1 VTGNKGYRQESNYT
15 FWKQTDPIDLEPNTC
30 NYNPGTIKVGEK
42 VAMVNEKVKLFQKI
56 LAVQKV
62 LEPLEKT
69 GWNDFQRYNY
79 STAGDVLLPVR
90 RACNEQGL
98 IVIADCIDAN
108 IESGRASCTIRLSVT
123 DSETGES
130 LSVTAPGYAEDFSYK
145 ENRPN
150 GDKAVYKAITGATKY
165 AVRSF
170 FCLPSDD
177 DPERTPN
184 KLAAKPSVNNTKPDA
199 ALIDRTTAELKRLG
213 WSNDQ
218 GRLYLQETFRKS
230 SRQHLT
236 KQELQQFLNYLRSL
250 QPPEEPQPSTQ
261 AEENVPVQS

>member
-1 VTGNKGYRQESNYT
+1 MNDK
-15 FWKQTDPIDLEPNTC
+15 
-30 NYNPGTIKVGEK
+30 
-42 VAMVNEKVKLFQKI
+42 AKLFQKI

-62 LEPLEKT
+62 LGPLDKN
-69 GWNDFQRYNY
+69 GWNDFQKYRY
-79 STAGDVLLPVR
+79 STAGDVMLPVQQ
-90 RACNEQGL
+90 ACNEHDL
-98 IVIADCIDAN
+98 IVVADCIDTN
-108 IESGRASCTIRLSVT
+108 IEPGRASCTIRLTVA

-177 DPERTPN
+177 DPEQTSSKMGV
-184 KLAAKPSVNNTKPDA
+184 KLAFDRNRPDP
-199 ALIDRTTAELKRLG
+199 ALLEQTTAELKRLN

-218 GRLYLQETFRKS
+218 GKLYLQEAFGKS
-230 SRQHLT
+230 SRQQLT
-236 KQELQQFLNYLRSL
+236 KQELQKFLNYLRSL
-250 QPPEEPQPSTQ
+250 QPPVPQPIVSDTEQ
-261 AEENVPVQS
+261 KVPLPQ

>member
-1 VTGNKGYRQESNYT
+1 MSEIAVNQNNKSILY
-15 FWKQTDPIDLEPNTC
+15 K
-30 NYNPGTIKVGEK
+30 
-42 VAMVNEKVKLFQKI
+42 KI

-79 STAGDVLLPVR
+79 STAFDVLLPAQQ
-90 RACNEQGL
+90 ACNEHGL
-98 IVIADCIDAN
+98 IVVADCIDAK
-108 IESGRASCTIRLSVT
+108 IEPGRASVTVRLTVA

-170 FCLPSDD
+170 FCLPSED
-177 DPERTPN
+177 DPERTPTKSVTRLTTN
-184 KLAAKPSVNNTKPDA
+184 KAKSHA
-199 ALIDRTTAELKRLG
+199 ALIDQTTTELQRLG
-213 WSNDQ
+213 WSTER
-218 GRLYLQETFRKS
+218 GRLYLQENFGKS
-230 SRQHLT
+230 SRQSLGE
-236 KQELQQFLNYLRSL
+236 QELRAFLNHLHSL
-250 QPPEEPQPSTQ
+250 QPPATLP
-261 AEENVPVQS
+261 NN